1 LRVKAPIYVT
11 LEVIERAGS
20 MDPGMQNVAEEP
32 ERLREWLDNLRP
44 EDFGKL

>member
-1 LRVKAPIYVT
+1 
-11 LEVIERAGS
+11 

-32 ERLREWLDNLRP
+32 DRLREWLENLRP